1 MIEVK
6 IDSVRIGLMSQKPE
20 YQYVVLLKE
29 QASKRYLPI
38 FIGQNEARAIL
49 MRLKNE
55 PVPRPMTHDLL
66 HTIIQGLGGSVDSV
80 IITSLEGDSFF
91 SQIIIDVKGQRH
103 EVDARPSDALALA
116 LRVNAR
122 IFVNKSV
129 MDKTAITME
138 KDADTDEF
146 ILDQE
151 DRVEPEG
158 KGGAMT
164 EEEKKRLGV
173 FRDFIENLDMDDLDS
188 KQ

>member
-1 MIEVK
+1 MIEVT
-6 IDSVRIGLMSQKPE
+6 IDSVRIGLMNQKPE

-29 QASKRYLPI
+29 QMSKRYLPI

-66 HTIIQGLGGSVDSV
+66 QSIIENLGGAVDS
-80 IITSLEGDSFF
+80 IAITSLEGDVFF
-91 SQIIIDVKGQRH
+91 AKVIIEVGGEKH
-103 EVDARPSDALALA
+103 EVDSRPSDALALA
-116 LRVNAR
+116 LRTDAR
-122 IFVNKSV
+122 IYVNESV

-146 ILDQE
+146 IMDQS
-151 DRVEPEG
+151 DKIEPEG

-164 EEEKKRLGV
+164 EEEKKRLGI
-173 FRDFIENLDMDDLDS
+173 FRDFIDTLDLDDLGS
-188 KQ
+188 K